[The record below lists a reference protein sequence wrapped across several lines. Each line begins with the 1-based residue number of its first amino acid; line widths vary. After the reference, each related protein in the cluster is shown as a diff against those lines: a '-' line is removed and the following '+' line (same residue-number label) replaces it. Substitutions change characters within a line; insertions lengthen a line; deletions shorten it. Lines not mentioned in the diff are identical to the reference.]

1 MTYSRKAGYTLLA
14 FAVMVVLFFIAVP
27 QSAWTQSPELIQ
39 AAKKEGEVV
48 VFGSLENDVASA
60 INNGF
65 EGKYGIKTRYFRGSS
80 TVIIDRITT
89 EHRTG
94 KMSSDVVYTT
104 SEPMKF
110 INKEKGLLVRYVSPS
125 WKSYDE
131 KLIDDFFGPNYRSVI
146 IGFVFNK
153 SMLKPADAPKSY
165 EDIVNPKWKG
175 KIAMGN
181 PTLHDTTIDWLS
193 SLHLVFGSTQKANDW
208 IKRLAALEPLLLDSM
223 VPVGERVASGEVP
236 LGVAYVKY
244 VHLWSRKGAPM
255 DYVKGLPV
263 YLGDGNYIGLTT
275 KAPHPNAARLYID
288 YFLGQESSEI
298 MANVG
303 EFVNRTAGLSADR
316 RSGAGGRQ
324 VCPGDDHDG
333 GGICQEKRRV
343 PTNLFALMVL
353 IGKKIIGLNV
363 AGNAVTK
370 TNGGKAW
377 PG

>member
-1 MTYSRKAGYTLLA
+1 MTYSRKARYA
-14 FAVMVVLFFIAVP
+14 FFAFPVMVVLFFSAVP

-80 TVIIDRITT
+80 TLIIDRITT

-110 INKEKGLLVRYVSPS
+110 INKEKGLLARYVSPS
-125 WKSYDE
+125 WKNYDE

-146 IGFVFNK
+146 IGFVYNK
-153 SMLKPADAPKSY
+153 SMVKPEDAPRSY

-223 VPVGERVASGEVP
+223 VPVGERIASGEVP

-244 VHLWSRKGAPM
+244 VYLWSRKGAPM
-255 DYVKGLPV
+255 DYVKGLPI

-275 KAPHPNAARLYID
+275 KAPHPNAARLYVD

-303 EFVNRTAGLSADR
+303 EFVNR
-316 RSGAGGRQ
+316 
-324 VCPGDDHDG
+324 
-333 GGICQEKRRV
+333 RRV
-343 PTNLFALMVL
+343 YPPIDGAEQ
-353 IGKKIIGLNV
+353 V
-363 AGNAVTK
+363 AGKFVQVITMTVDEYAK
-370 TNGGKAW
+370 KKEEYRQIFRR
-377 PG
+377 